1 MPGPRPC
8 AVIGRRMCMA
18 PPQSTERLFGANS
31 ARLPEADRRE
41 GTKDPDTWPPIKHPI
56 VAATTG
62 LADATTRLLLQ
73 VRRRYVEATR
83 GNASRTETRL
93 DDGISSTPSRQEEL
107 A

>member
-31 ARLPEADRRE
+31 ARLPGGEREKE
-41 GTKDPDTWPPIKHPI
+41 GTKKTWTPIKHPI

>member
-31 ARLPEADRRE
+31 ARLPQAGRKKRRTE
-41 GTKDPDTWPPIKHPI
+41 NWSQTDAI